1 MAKETSAEK
10 QARIA
15 KKRRDAKTRVAV
27 RRAEDSIGR
36 SLRKAQLPQ
45 PPRSAKGKI
54 KNKNSPSNMS
64 AQATRTPADRAMERQ
79 KARRQEIAAEAKGA
93 VSTSPARKTIQNP
106 TRRDT
111 AAALNQG
118 MKKPRATPPSKS
130 PAPSKVKKL
139 TRNVPKTEQKTSSA
153 AARKAGHLYYY
164 KDGKKMAAVTGDML
178 KKSGFKTLR
187 AFMNY
192 QENKTARG
200 QR

>member
-1 MAKETSAEK
+1 MAKETRAEK
-10 QARIA
+10 QARERKA
-15 KKRRDAKTRVAV
+15 ANTRRAAV
-27 RRAEDSIGR
+27 RRAEKSIDR
-36 SLRKAQLPQ
+36 SLSKAQLPQ
-45 PPRSAKGKI
+45 PSRSAKGKI
-54 KNKNSPSNMS
+54 KNKNSPSTMA

-79 KARRQEIAAEAKGA
+79 VALRQKIAAEAKGA
-93 VSTSPARKTIQNP
+93 VST
-106 TRRDT
+106 
-111 AAALNQG
+111 
-118 MKKPRATPPSKS
+118 S

-192 QENKTARG
+192 QENKTARV
-200 QR
+200 